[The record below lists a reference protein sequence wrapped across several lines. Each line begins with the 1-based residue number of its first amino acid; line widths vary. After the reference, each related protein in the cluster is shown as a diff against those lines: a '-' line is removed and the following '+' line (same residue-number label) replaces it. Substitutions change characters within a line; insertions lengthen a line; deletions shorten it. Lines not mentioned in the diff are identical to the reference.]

1 MIRGRGEMVRI
12 IAHNPQALFAH
23 KCVFMRLALKGA
35 GEAYSSR
42 WRSAVSA
49 HAGVCVVGGMKFLV
63 LAAALAG
70 VALAGCADT
79 HAVRSIAQPQ
89 QKLAMSNSVYVS
101 VPDDGHYGKTIYSG
115 SGKTAAN
122 IVAAAFRRR
131 LPMVEVAT
139 QREAMPQAVA
149 AAKAAGV
156 THLVAPE
163 ILHWEDRATE
173 WSGKPDRAELDIR
186 IIDVSS
192 GAIIAHGVI
201 SGKSGLGTFGGDHPQ
216 DLLPQAVEEYVEAL
230 F

>member
-1 MIRGRGEMVRI
+1 
-12 IAHNPQALFAH
+12 
-23 KCVFMRLALKGA
+23 
-35 GEAYSSR
+35 
-42 WRSAVSA
+42 
-49 HAGVCVVGGMKFLV
+49 MKFLA
-63 LAAALAG
+63 LAVALAG

-89 QKLAMSNSVYVS
+89 QKLVTSNSVYVS
-101 VPDDGHYGKTIYSG
+101 VPDDGQYGKTTYNG
-115 SGKTAAN
+115 SGKAAAN

-131 LPMVEVAT
+131 MPMVEVAT
-139 QREAMPQAVA
+139 QRQAIPQAVA
-149 AAKAAGV
+149 AAKAAGA

-173 WSGKPDRAELDIR
+173 WSGKPDRAELDIQ

-192 GAIIAHGVI
+192 GATIAHGVI

-216 DLLPQAVEEYVEAL
+216 DLLPQPVEEYVEAL